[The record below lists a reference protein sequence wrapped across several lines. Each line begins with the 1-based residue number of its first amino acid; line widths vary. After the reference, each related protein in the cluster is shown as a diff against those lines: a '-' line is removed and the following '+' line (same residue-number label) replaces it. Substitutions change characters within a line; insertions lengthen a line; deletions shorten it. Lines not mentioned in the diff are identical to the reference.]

1 MRVFGLLF
9 VAAALAGCANPSAG
23 PSSEEILSQSTA
35 QVTTPEG
42 QVLGPVA
49 RYELVEMSDPVLAIL
64 ARRGPDSL
72 RSSFGDYRPSS
83 EPTIGVG
90 DYISVTIWEAAP
102 GGLFS
107 GPAVL
112 GPVNAGSK
120 SATMPEQPVARDG
133 SISVPYAG
141 RIRVAGQ
148 YPRDV
153 EKVVE
158 RALDGKAIQPQVIV
172 NITRPVSS
180 SVTITGEVAGGARV
194 PLSVRGDKVL
204 DVIAT
209 AGGLR
214 AAPSYET
221 FVQLTRGN
229 RTARVPFTRIMSDPR
244 ENIYLRPDDVV
255 AVLREPQY
263 YMAVGATGA
272 NAQVPFEAGGVTL
285 SQAIAKVGG
294 LQDFRADPKG
304 VFVFRYEPDAIAR
317 LLRPG
322 SSLLGQGAVPV
333 VYRIDMSDPN
343 NIFLAQRFRMF
354 HRDVLYISN
363 SPNYD
368 ARKTLD
374 MINAAM
380 LPVANLAS
388 VASSGAAV
396 YNITKK

>member
-1 MRVFGLLF
+1 M
-9 VAAALAGCANPSAG
+9 A
-23 PSSEEILSQSTA
+23 QSTA
-35 QVTTPEG
+35 PVLTAEG
-42 QVLGPVA
+42 QVSGPVT
-49 RYELVEMSDPVLAIL
+49 RYELVDVSDSVLASL

-72 RSSFGDYRPSS
+72 RSSFGDYRPSA

-120 SATMPEQPVARDG
+120 SATMPDQPVGRDG
-133 SISVPYAG
+133 SITVPYAG
-141 RIRVAGQ
+141 RIHVAGQ
-148 YPRDV
+148 FPRNV
-153 EKVVE
+153 EKTVE
-158 RALDGKAIQPQVIV
+158 RALEGKAIQPQVIV

-194 PLSVRGDKVL
+194 PLSVRGDKIL

-214 AAPSYET
+214 GPSYET
-221 FVQLTRGN
+221 FVQLTRGS
-229 RTARVPFTRIMSDPR
+229 RTARVPFTRVMNDPR
-244 ENIYLRPDDVV
+244 ENIYLRPDDVL

-263 YMAVGATGA
+263 FMAVGATGA

-294 LQDFRADPKG
+294 IQDFRADPKG
-304 VFVFRYEPDAIAR
+304 VFVFRYEPDAVAR
-317 LLRPG
+317 LIRPG
-322 SSLLGQGAVPV
+322 SPLLGQGAVPI
-333 VYRIDMSDPN
+333 VYRIDMSDAN

-368 ARKTLD
+368 TRKTLD
-374 MINAAM
+374 MINAA
-380 LPVANLAS
+380 LTPVANIAS

-396 YNITKK
+396 YNITRR

>member
-1 MRVFGLLF
+1 MRVFCLLV
-9 VAAALAGCANPSAG
+9 VAVSLAGCANPVAG
-23 PSSEEILSQSTA
+23 PSAEEVMVQATA
-35 QVTTPEG
+35 QAVTADG
-42 QVLGPVA
+42 QAAGLVT
-49 RYELVEMSDPVLAIL
+49 RYELVDVSDPVLSIL

-72 RSSFGDYRPSS
+72 RSSFGDYRPSA

-120 SATMPEQPVARDG
+120 SATMPDQPVGRDG
-133 SISVPYAG
+133 SITVPYAG

-148 YPRDV
+148 YPRNV
-153 EKVVE
+153 EKTVE
-158 RALDGKAIQPQVIV
+158 QALEGKAIQPQVIV
-172 NITRPVSS
+172 NVTRPVSS
-180 SVTITGEVAGGARV
+180 SVTITGEVAGGARI
-194 PLSVRGDKVL
+194 PLTVRGDKVL

-214 AAPSYET
+214 GPSYET

-229 RTARVPFTRIMSDPR
+229 RTARVPFTRVMNDPR
-244 ENIYLRPDDVV
+244 ENIYLRADDVL

-263 YMAVGATGA
+263 FMAVGATGA
-272 NAQVPFEAGGVTL
+272 NAQVPFEAGGMTL

-304 VFVFRYEPDAIAR
+304 VFIFRYEPDNIAR
-317 LLRPG
+317 MLRPN

-333 VYRIDMSDPN
+333 VYRIDMSDAN
-343 NIFLAQRFRMF
+343 NIFLAQRFPMF

-368 ARKTLD
+368 SRKTLD

-380 LPVANLAS
+380 MPFANLAS